1 MLVNRILS
9 RLLQSV
15 PTLIG
20 VAIVVFV
27 LIRIVPG
34 NPIAMMLAPGATE
47 DDIQQLKALYG
58 LDKSLIEQFFI
69 WAREALT
76 GNFGT
81 SISLRQ
87 DVLGMVLSRLPATL
101 ELAFIATFV
110 AVLLGT
116 TLAVVGTRYR
126 GRWPEA
132 VVDTIGGIGQSV
144 PDFIWALGFIL
155 VFGVLMPVMPISG
168 RSDPAISFD
177 YATRFYLIE
186 SLLRFDFRA
195 FRDLLSHAL
204 MPALALGLPL
214 AAIISRVLKSSLA
227 EELTQDYVLLA
238 RVKGHSEWRTI
249 VREALRNAAIPT
261 VNLTGVQV
269 IFLIGGSVLVER
281 IFSYPGIGNLSIDA
295 VINRDLPMI
304 QGLVLMFA
312 VLFILVNLA
321 LDLLTIWLNPKLRHG

>member
-15 PTLIG
+15 PTLVG
-20 VAIVVFV
+20 VAIIVFV
-27 LIRIVPG
+27 LIRVVPG
-34 NPIAMMLAPGATE
+34 NPIAMMLPPGAT
-47 DDIQQLKALYG
+47 DADIARLKALYG
-58 LDKSLIEQFFI
+58 FDKSLIEQFLI
-69 WAREALT
+69 WSREALT

-87 DVLGMVLSRLPATL
+87 DVLAIVLSRLPATL
-101 ELAFIATFV
+101 ELAALATTM
-110 AVLLGT
+110 AVLIGGA
-116 TLAVVGTRYR
+116 LAIIGTRFR
-126 GRWPEA
+126 ARWPEA
-132 VVDTIGGIGQSV
+132 VVDTVGGIGQSV
-144 PDFIWALGFIL
+144 PDFIWALAFIL

-168 RSDPAISFD
+168 RSDPAISLD

-186 SLLRFDFRA
+186 SLLRLDGRA
-195 FRDLLSHAL
+195 YRDLLAHAL
-204 MPALALGLPL
+204 MPALALALPL

-238 RVKGHSEWRTI
+238 RVKGHSEWRI
-249 VREALRNAAIPT
+249 IALEALRNAAIPT

-312 VLFILVNLA
+312 VLFIAVNLA
-321 LDLLTIWLNPKLRHG
+321 LDLMTIWLNPKLRHG

>member
-1 MLVNRILS
+1 MLANRVVS

-15 PTLIG
+15 PTLVG
-20 VAIVVFV
+20 VAIIVFV
-27 LIRIVPG
+27 LIRVVPG
-34 NPIAMMLAPGATE
+34 NPIAMMLPPGAT
-47 DDIQQLKALYG
+47 DADIERLKALYG
-58 LDKSLIEQFFI
+58 LDKSLVAQFFI

-76 GNFGT
+76 GNFGI

-87 DVLGMVLSRLPATL
+87 DVLAVVLSRLPATL
-101 ELAFIATFV
+101 ELALIATVV
-110 AVLLGT
+110 AVVLGT
-116 TLAVVGTRYR
+116 LLAITGTRYR

-132 VVDTIGGIGQSV
+132 VVDAIGGIGQSI
-144 PDFIWALGFIL
+144 PDFIWALAFIL

-168 RSDPAISFD
+168 RSNPGISLD

-186 SLLRFDFRA
+186 SLLRLDGRA
-195 FRDLLSHAL
+195 FTDLLSHAL
-204 MPALALGLPL
+204 MPALALALPL
-214 AAIISRVLKSSLA
+214 AAIISRVLKTSLA
-227 EELTQDYVLLA
+227 EELAQDYVLLA
-238 RVKGHSEWRTI
+238 RVKGQSEWRII

-281 IFSYPGIGNLSIDA
+281 IFSYPGIGNLAIDA

-304 QGLVLMFA
+304 QGLVLVFA
-312 VLFILVNLA
+312 VLFIAVNLA